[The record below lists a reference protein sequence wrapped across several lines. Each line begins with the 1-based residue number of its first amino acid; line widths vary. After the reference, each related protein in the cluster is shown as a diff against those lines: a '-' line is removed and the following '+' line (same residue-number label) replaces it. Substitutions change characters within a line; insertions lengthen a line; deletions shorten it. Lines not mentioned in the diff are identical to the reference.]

1 MAISL
6 RTRVFFLLAAILA
19 LLAAF
24 VMLVS
29 QRAVTSTVY
38 QAESRAATNVLDLV
52 AADVRER
59 YSQLLREKI
68 VSIRGYRERLQ
79 AHGVIVDATLA
90 SFAQLADESA
100 LGPPAAR
107 ALALDW
113 LRRLGDNDGMEVF
126 VYDRSLRVLA
136 AESDAMRGVSLAG
149 LRDVKGEVF
158 AASLYA
164 HPGAERFAVYGWPP
178 GAAEASTQLGYF
190 RHLPAWDWVVAVT
203 LPADAVETAL
213 AAKRSEIAE
222 AVNSTAQRLTLA
234 RRGFLFVFDDAG
246 KLIASPP
253 AHAAPLLGA
262 ADTPDGLL
270 ARIRTAAATAP
281 LNQMP
286 FAAPGDPD
294 AVWEISATHVKALG
308 WYVASA
314 VPRSDLLAPARAL
327 LRQQGLVFLI
337 ALTIALALA
346 WIFAS
351 RLVRPLNLL
360 TAYAREL
367 PEGEL
372 TEPRPVPP
380 AIAAL
385 PERHRD
391 EVGRLARTILFME
404 RSLHANVQR
413 LMRQTSE
420 RERIESELS
429 IARDIQ
435 LGLLP
440 IKLEPHVTRRADLF
454 ASMTA
459 AKEVGGDLYD
469 YFMLEDGRL
478 CFVIGDVSGKGVPAA
493 LFMAITRTVIRSAA
507 GQSNRPGVLMQ
518 VINDRLAEN
527 NPNLMFVTLFLGM
540 LDLDTGALAYANAGH
555 PPPWLIRPGHVDL
568 LKGRS
573 GPACGIAPEWQYEEF
588 AAQLAPDT
596 LLLGYTDGITDAES
610 TQRKLYG
617 EERPVQ
623 LLAALPAGTDSES
636 AVRALLDDVLRFAQ
650 DAEQADDITLIA
662 LRHLIPPEDAP

>member
-1 MAISL
+1 M
-6 RTRVFFLLAAILA
+6 FFLLAAILA

-38 QAESRAATNVLDLV
+38 QTEARGTTNVLDLV

-68 VSIRGYRERLQ
+68 VSIRGYRARLQ
-79 AHGVIVDATLA
+79 AHGAIVEDTLA
-90 SFAQLADESA
+90 TFAQLADESA
-100 LGPPAAR
+100 LGPIGAR

-113 LRRLGDNDGMEVF
+113 LRRLGENDGMEVF

-136 AESDAMRGVSLAG
+136 AESDAMRGASLAG

-158 AASLYA
+158 APLLFAR
-164 HPGAERFAVYGWPP
+164 PGAERFAVYGWPP
-178 GAAEASTQLGYF
+178 GAQEASTQLGYF
-190 RHLPAWDWVVAVT
+190 RHVPAWDWVVAVT
-203 LPADAVETAL
+203 LPADAVEAAL
-213 AAKRSEIAE
+213 AAKRGEIAD
-222 AVNSTAQRLTLA
+222 AVNTTAQRLTLA
-234 RRGFLFVFDDAG
+234 RSGFLFVFDDAG
-246 KLIASPP
+246 RLIAPPP
-253 AHAAPLLGA
+253 AHGRALLGA

-270 ARIRTAAATAP
+270 ARIRAAATDAP

-286 FAAPGDPD
+286 FSPPGDPNE
-294 AVWEISATHVKALG
+294 VWEISATHVKALG

-314 VPRSDLLAPARAL
+314 VPRSDLVAPARAL

-337 ALTIALALA
+337 ALAIALALA
-346 WIFAS
+346 WVFAS

-367 PEGEL
+367 PDGEL

-440 IKLEPHVTRRADLF
+440 LKLEPHVTRHTDLF

-507 GQSNRPGVLMQ
+507 GQANRPGALMQ
-518 VINDRLAEN
+518 MINDRLAEN

-540 LDLDTGALAYANAGH
+540 LDLKTGALAYANAGH
-555 PPPWLIRPGHVDL
+555 PPPWLIENSRVRL
-568 LKGRS
+568 LTGRS
-573 GPACGIAPEWQYEEF
+573 GPACGIAPEWTYEEF
-588 AAQLAPDT
+588 ATQLSPAA
-596 LLLGYTDGITDAES
+596 LLMGYTDGITDAES
-610 TQRKLYG
+610 TQGALYG
-617 EERPVQ
+617 DERPAC
-623 LLAALPAGTDSES
+623 LLAALPENTGSE
-636 AVRALLDDVLRFAQ
+636 AAIRALLEDVLRFAQ